1 LAVAADSL
9 AAMGL
14 AEETALCRSLADDAA
29 AAAAGGRASL
39 SLAAGVGMLL
49 RRAGAD
55 EDALSVFTWS
65 VEAFGR
71 DGSRDEVRVAIAGRA
86 QALLSLARFDECV
99 LACGDGLGAIVG
111 QAGNDADVLRK
122 DLLKTQALALIGAG
136 DHSRAGLVTAAL
148 EELAMSAPVGPGALV
163 EISRTYA
170 QLSGWR
176 EALDALAAAERVA
189 AAGQSAGAQAGPG
202 FFVLAR
208 AELLDEM
215 GEHDAASELV
225 ERARSSHG
233 TEMLAIFDARLEAM
247 VQLPEPERSRRNAMM
262 LSAKAKLVD
271 GWREDPPPKARIR

>member
-1 LAVAADSL
+1 MADPVEQVDIRDATRSALEAFRSERGKGLANLIEWAQKPEWPVEQRVGVVLHFAWRAHRTGKDTFVADLGDRLMSASYEDPGLGAALRSHGALMRAVALNRLEREDDAWALLSAAIAEHLCDPNPASYLAKLLAVAADSL

-49 RRAGAD
+49 HRAGAD

-111 QAGNDADVLRK
+111 QA
-122 DLLKTQALALIGAG
+122 
-136 DHSRAGLVTAAL
+136 
-148 EELAMSAPVGPGALV
+148 
-163 EISRTYA
+163 
-170 QLSGWR
+170 
-176 EALDALAAAERVA
+176 
-189 AAGQSAGAQAGPG
+189 
-202 FFVLAR
+202 
-208 AELLDEM
+208 
-215 GEHDAASELV
+215 
-225 ERARSSHG
+225 
-233 TEMLAIFDARLEAM
+233 
-247 VQLPEPERSRRNAMM
+247 
-262 LSAKAKLVD
+262 
-271 GWREDPPPKARIR
+271 